1 MRVRV
6 GVRVGVR
13 VRARVRAKGEGEGEG
28 VDQHDTPLCEQC
40 LLTVNSSEP
49 VPISRQ

>member
-13 VRARVRAKGEGEGEG
+13 VRARVGWPA
-28 VDQHDTPLCEQC
+28 V
-40 LLTVNSSEP
+40 TVARSASSELTKRWA
-49 VPISRQ
+49 VQKSCCLSQS